1 MPDPSPELRQL
12 SHTHLY
18 AGRIIDLYV
27 DEVEYPS
34 GKQSVREVAHHPGG
48 AAVVPL
54 TDDGQVILVDQLRYP
69 LSRHI
74 LELPAGKLGPGEDPA
89 HCAVRELEEETGWLA
104 GSLTKLCAFHTSPG
118 FCDEF
123 LHIYLGQQLR
133 LSPDGH
139 KREEGELTMSLH
151 TLPLPEALSMIGR
164 GEITDAKT
172 IIGLMLVAQR
182 AGR

>member
-1 MPDPSPELRQL
+1 MPDTPVELKQL
-12 SHTHLY
+12 SRTHLY

-34 GKQSVREVAHHPGG
+34 GKKTVREVAHHPGG

-54 TDDGQVILVDQLRYP
+54 TDDGRILLVDQLRYP
-69 LSRHI
+69 LGRHI

-89 HCAVRELEEETGWLA
+89 HCAGRELEEETGWIA

-118 FCDEF
+118 FCDEL
-123 LHIYLGQQLR
+123 LHIFLARDLR
-133 LSPDGH
+133 LSPGGH
-139 KREEGELTMSLH
+139 KREEGEFTMSLL
-151 TLPLPEALSMIGR
+151 TVPFPDALAMIGR

-172 IIGLMLVAQR
+172 IIGLLLVAQR
-182 AGR
+182 EGR

>member
-1 MPDPSPELRQL
+1 MPDAPVELKQL
-12 SHTHLY
+12 SRTHLY
-18 AGRIIDLYV
+18 SGRIIDLYV

-34 GKQSVREVAHHPGG
+34 GKKTIREVAHHPGG

-69 LSRHI
+69 LARHM
-74 LELPAGKLGPGEDPA
+74 LELPAGKLGAGEDPA
-89 HCAVRELEEETGWLA
+89 HCATRELEEETGWIA

-118 FCDEF
+118 FCDEL
-123 LHIYLGQQLR
+123 LHIYLARDLR

-139 KREEGELTMSLH
+139 KREEGEFTMSLL
-151 TLPLPEALSMIGR
+151 TVPFPDALAMIDS

-172 IIGLMLVAQR
+172 MIGLMLAAQR
-182 AGR
+182 KAR